1 MKAIFVR
8 KATSLEVVK
17 EATKELKEKGY
28 EGAKYKVTREVELSN
43 EDFRKLTC
51 DLLQDQ
57 SFIQKDEGGINDEGE
72 VLCIRVINKESGER
86 ILIDPQGYE
95 YPRYTARE
103 ENSDEIK
110 M

>member
-17 EATKELKEKGY
+17 EVTEELKEKGY
-28 EGAKYKVTREVELSN
+28 EGAKYQVTREVELSN
-43 EDFRKLTC
+43 EDFRNLTS
-51 DLLQDQ
+51 DLLDDQDL
-57 SFIQKDEGGINDEGE
+57 IQKDEGGINDEGD

-95 YPRYTARE
+95 YSRYTAIE
-103 ENSDEIK
+103 EK
-110 M
+110 KR